1 MLEIKNLS
9 VSIEE
14 KIILKNI
21 TYSFKKG
28 NVYVIMGPNGSGKST
43 LASAVMGHPLY
54 KLDHVSKI
62 LFQKEEI
69 QDMSPELRAQKVIF
83 MSFQSPLS
91 LSGVTVYQLLRYPL
105 SGKMDPLKIRNSVKA
120 YAKQL
125 HIKEELLSRSL
136 NEGFSGGER
145 KKMEILQAAM
155 LQPKLLILD
164 EIDTGVDVDAL
175 KRISQVINDLK
186 SPDRTII
193 LITHYSRILNHVHP
207 DTVLVI
213 SDGQIVA
220 EGKKNLALEIE
231 KKGYSA
237 VIKS

>member
-62 LFQKEEI
+62 LFQKE
-69 QDMSPELRAQKVIF
+69 
-83 MSFQSPLS
+83 
-91 LSGVTVYQLLRYPL
+91 YPL